1 MRFCSA
7 RSRRIRSLRS
17 ASLRFSL
24 LRDAFP
30 LPGALLPP
38 FGLLRLC
45 ELLPPFEPLRLCGL
59 PRPCVPLPSAA
70 LLRGVSALRPAAFLL
85 QGVCALL
92 RVFGALLPNVSLRLS
107 DVLRPD
113 ESLRHGGLLPRRALL
128 PDAFVRPGVPVPD
141 ALAPDAP
148 ARGVVVPVALVR
160 VVLAPSAVAPASPA
174 RAFPEPDVPLAV
186 AFPRQC
192 VLLPNAWLLLP
203 EDRAE
208 ARLRCLW
215 VAAYRV
221 SRELCL
227 RHFLRKRPQAP
238 KVRRRTT
245 RVRFSTERR

>member
-1 MRFCSA
+1 MR
-7 RSRRIRSLRS
+7 
-17 ASLRFSL
+17 
-24 LRDAFP
+24 P
-30 LPGALLPP
+30 V
-38 FGLLRLC
+38 
-45 ELLPPFEPLRLCGL
+45 L
-59 PRPCVPLPSAA
+59 PRPGEPLPPNA
-70 LLRGVSALRPAAFLL
+70 LP
-85 QGVCALL
+85 
-92 RVFGALLPNVSLRLS
+92 
-107 DVLRPD
+107 
-113 ESLRHGGLLPRRALL
+113 RHGGLLPRRALL

-148 ARGVVVPVALVR
+148 ARGVVVLDAPARDAAVPVALVR
-160 VVLAPSAVAPASPA
+160 VVLAPSAVAPVSPA
-174 RAFPEPDVPLAV
+174 RVFPEPDVPLAV

-221 SRELCL
+221 SRELCP